1 MIDGIHRGVGVFF
14 IVVIDELHGNLRIG
28 GGVEGIALAQELFP
42 QLLIV
47 FDNAVVDGDHIAVV

>member
-1 MIDGIHRGVGVFF
+1 MVDGVHRGVGVFF
-14 IVVIDELHGNLRIG
+14 IVVIDELHGHFRIG

-47 FDNAVVDGDHIAVV
+47 FDNAVVDGDHIAVI